1 MTTRIDLT
9 HCYRLDWKELISHH
23 TADQERT
30 RKMIQRFEADI
41 PDIVVP
47 PIPKYVS
54 PPKEKVNPLKILLSF
69 RP

>member
-1 MTTRIDLT
+1 MTTRIDCT
-9 HCYRLDWKELISHH
+9 QAFREDFKYFISLH

-41 PDIVVP
+41 PDIEMTLP
-47 PIPKYVS
+47 RYTPT
-54 PPKEKVNPLKILLSF
+54 PKEKINPLKILLSF